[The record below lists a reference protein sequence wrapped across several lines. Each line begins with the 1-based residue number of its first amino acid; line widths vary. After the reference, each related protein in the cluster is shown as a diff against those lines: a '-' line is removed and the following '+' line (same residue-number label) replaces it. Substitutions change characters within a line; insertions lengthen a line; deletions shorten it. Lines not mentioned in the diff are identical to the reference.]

1 MEIGYGNTVGRIDL
15 PLQGLAAPA
24 RYRLVVEVEGTT
36 FANDWDLWVHP
47 RAAQVA
53 TQVPSNVTIATQIN
67 AAMEAKLSAGETVWL
82 MLAPSQIRGDADK
95 GPIALGFSSIFWN
108 TVWTNG
114 QAPHSLG
121 ILCDPQDPALAG
133 FPTDAYS
140 NWQWWYPIKKGAA
153 MILDG
158 MPHELRP
165 TIQVVDDWVTNRKL
179 ALALEAKA
187 GRGRLWLRARAP
199 AFDS

>member
-121 ILCDPQDPALAG
+121 IL
-133 FPTDAYS
+133 
-140 NWQWWYPIKKGAA
+140 
-153 MILDG
+153 
-158 MPHELRP
+158 
-165 TIQVVDDWVTNRKL
+165 
-179 ALALEAKA
+179 
-187 GRGRLWLRARAP
+187 
-199 AFDS
+199 